1 MNFICKIVQNLP
13 DDQQIIVKFCR
24 QNSPKPIDEYPSCSI
39 DYSKLDFTDYE
50 SFVHSLMLS
59 GHQIIINQF
68 VNEPALP
75 SNLEVVETNSTNISD
90 NLNKILCRDGREIV
104 PSESY
109 YYKLLARKVI
119 PNSEDVDSIDDILSK
134 QEVSNLLNK
143 IELHNR
149 KKERARNED
158 GTYVADDPSTL
169 DVNESWVTST
179 KQPKKKTK
187 RGRKKSSE
195 T

>member
-119 PNSEDVDSIDDILSK
+119 PNSEDVNSIDDIFSK
-134 QEVSNLLNK
+134 EEISDILNK
-143 IELHNR
+143 IDLHKNR
-149 KKERARNED
+149 ERARNEN
-158 GTYVADDPSTL
+158 GMYIPDDPSTP
-169 DVNESWVTST
+169 DVNEAWITAE
-179 KQPKKKTK
+179 QPKKKIK
-187 RGRKKSSE
+187 RVRKKSSE

>member
-24 QNSPKPIDEYPSCSI
+24 QNSPKPIDEYQSYSI
-39 DYSKLDFTDYE
+39 DYSKLDFTDYD

-59 GHQIIINQF
+59 GHQVIIKQLI
-68 VNEPALP
+68 NEPALP
-75 SNLEVVETNSTNISD
+75 SNLDVVETNSTNISD

-109 YYKLLARKVI
+109 YYKLLAQKVI
-119 PNSEDVDSIDDILSK
+119 PNSEDIDSIDDIFSK
-134 QEVSNLLNK
+134 EEVSDILNK
-143 IELHNR
+143 IDLHKN
-149 KKERARNED
+149 KERARNED
-158 GTYVADDPSTL
+158 GTYIADDPSTP
-169 DVNESWVTST
+169 DVNEAWVTT
-179 KQPKKKTK
+179 EQPKKKTK